1 MTVPDF
7 LNQEHRMPKYRTEDI
22 RNITFVG
29 HTGSGKTTLIE
40 SLLARA
46 GTIGEAGTVER
57 GTTTT
62 DHDPLEKEFHHS
74 LDSAIA
80 SLDFEGIHLNMV
92 DTAGFPDFRGPTLA
106 GMGATETT
114 ALVINA
120 HNGIELSSRRLLR
133 RAKQRRL
140 CRIIVINKIDQEG
153 VNLTQVVN
161 DIREE
166 FGPEC
171 LPINLPSEGL
181 TKILDCF
188 YGEEGD
194 TDIFSL
200 SEAHEAIIDQVV
212 EVNED
217 LMEKYLEGEELS
229 KEELHD
235 AFEQALREGHLVPIC
250 FTSALSGAGLNSFL
264 KLCKRLLPNPAEGNP
279 PPIRKGEG
287 KQAKKVLVQP
297 DPNGHVVAHVF
308 KITNDPFVG
317 KLSIFRIYQGT
328 VKPDTQLFVGDA
340 RKPFKVGHLFKVQG
354 SKHEE
359 VDAGI
364 PGDIC
369 AVAKVEEIHFDAIL
383 HDSHDEDNFHLKS
396 IDFPQP
402 MYGLAIQTQAR
413 GQEQKLAQA
422 IAKLS
427 EEDPCFV
434 VEQNQE
440 LNETVIRGLGEL
452 HMRVMLQRMN
462 NRYHVDVDTRPPRI
476 AYRETITRAA
486 EGHYRHKKQTGGA
499 GQFGEVFLRIKPL
512 KRGKG
517 FSFVNKVVGGSIPT
531 SLIPAVEK
539 GIRQIMDEGAIAGYQ
554 LQDIEVTV
562 YDGKF
567 HPVDSKEIA
576 FVIAARNGF
585 LDAISNAG
593 PQILEPI
600 VSIDVTV
607 PDTVMGDVTGNLA
620 GRRARIS
627 GTESLSGGQ
636 VTVKADMPLSALS
649 DYHAELK
656 SMTQGQGSFTMEF
669 SHYDP
674 VPRDVQQQLERDFK
688 KRDED

>member
-1 MTVPDF
+1 
-7 LNQEHRMPKYRTEDI
+7 MPNYRTEDI

-29 HTGSGKTTLIE
+29 HSGAGKTTLIE
-40 SLLARA
+40 ALLEKS
-46 GTIGEAGTVER
+46 GTIGEAGTIDR

-62 DHDPLEKEFHHS
+62 DHDPLEKEFKHS

-80 SLDFEGIHLNMV
+80 SLDFEGMHLNMV

-106 GMGATETT
+106 GMAATETT
-114 ALVINA
+114 AIVINA
-120 HNGIELSSRRLLR
+120 HNGVELSTRRLIR
-133 RAKQRRL
+133 RAKRRRL
-140 CRIIVINKIDQEG
+140 CRLIVINKIDQAG
-153 VNLTQVVN
+153 KNTLTSLI
-161 DIREE
+161 DIIREE

-171 LPINLPSEGL
+171 LPINLPSEGF
-181 TKILDCF
+181 TKIKDCF
-188 YGEEGD
+188 FGEDGE
-194 TDIFSL
+194 TDIGSL
-200 SEAHEAIIDQVV
+200 AEAHEAIIDQVV

-217 LMEKYLEGEELS
+217 LMLQYLEGEELS
-229 KEELHD
+229 KEDLHD

-250 FTSALSGAGLNSFL
+250 FTSAVNGAGLQSFL
-264 KLCKRLLPNPAEGNP
+264 KLCKRLLPNPMEGNP
-279 PPIRKGEG
+279 PLIFKGEG
-287 KQAKKVLVQP
+287 KDAEPVKVKP
-297 DPNGHVVAHVF
+297 DPDGHVVAHVF

-328 VKPDTQLFVGDA
+328 IEPDTQLFIGDG

-354 SKHEE
+354 GKHEE
-359 VDAGI
+359 VEEGI

-369 AVAKVEEIHFDAIL
+369 AVAKVDEIHYDAIL
-383 HDSHDEDNFHLKS
+383 HDSHDEDHFHLKPV
-396 IDFPQP
+396 DFPQP
-402 MYGLAIQTQAR
+402 MYGLAIQTTTR

-422 IAKLS
+422 MAKLA

-452 HMRVMLQRMN
+452 HMRVMLQRMQT
-462 NRYHVDVDTRPPRI
+462 RYNVEVDTRPPRI
-476 AYRETITRAA
+476 AYRETVTRAA

-499 GQFGEVFLRIKPL
+499 GQFGEVFLRIRPL
-512 KRGKG
+512 RRGEG
-517 FSFVNKVVGGSIPT
+517 FEFVNKVVGGSIPT

-539 GIRQIMDEGAIAGYQ
+539 GIRQIMEEGAIAGYQ

-576 FVIAARNGF
+576 FVIAARNAF
-585 LDAISNAG
+585 LDAIGTAG

-600 VSIDVTV
+600 VSVDVTV
-607 PDTVMGDVTGNLA
+607 PEAVMGDVTGNLA

-636 VTVKADMPLSALS
+636 VTVKADMPLSTLS
-649 DYHAELK
+649 DYHTELK
-656 SMTQGQGSFTMEF
+656 SMTQGQGSYTMEF

-674 VPRDVQQQLERDFK
+674 VPRDVQQQLEAEHN
-688 KRDED
+688 KRDDE